1 MILNHAI
8 FKRDHFLNSRVPKEV
23 KDQFDKLAQG
33 KGKTKSEYLLELVL
47 QELEKEGIQI
57 QASATNAKNDNNA

>member
-1 MILNHAI
+1 MILNNAI
-8 FKRDHFLNSRVPKEV
+8 FKRDCFLNSRVPKEV
-23 KDQFDKLAQG
+23 KRQFDWLAQQ

-57 QASATNAKNDNNA
+57 QAPAANAKTDCHA